1 MLLHIFYGLHLYMKV
16 SAVCFI
22 CCFRMSVNG
31 NDNNGNGTVAKLVK
45 RYENGSHNACAQMRA
60 SRSVQYITRVYVLCS
75 LHINV
80 PTFHY
85 VFVFVHTFM
94 CYTHTRKHTHTVIFV
109 WCTNTHIHSCMHAR
123 THALTQKPDIMRLPQ
138 ISWYPDTKYTLDSFS
153 ASSFFFVRTDR
164 IVF

>member
-75 LHINV
+75 RHINV

-94 CYTHTRKHTHTVIFV
+94 CYTHTRKHTHTQLYLFGVPIHIYIHA
-109 WCTNTHIHSCMHAR
+109 CTHAR
-123 THALTQKPDIMRLPQ
+123 THSHKSQISCDYHKYLDILTQNTRL
-138 ISWYPDTKYTLDSFS
+138 IHFLRLLFS
-153 ASSFFFVRTDR
+153 LFAR
-164 IVF
+164 IA